1 MAHVLAQP
9 VETIDDEEIFMV
21 DDDSEDDIEILDYGE
36 LYDLDFLASP
46 AIISTYSLLH

>member
-9 VETIDDEEIFMV
+9 VETIDDEEIVMV
-21 DDDSEDDIEILDYGE
+21 DDDIEILDYGE
-36 LYDLDFLASP
+36 LDDLDFLASP